1 MVDYA
6 YYKDTYLGNQI
17 AEDEFPRLESRAV
30 AYLTYLARG
39 RIDDSEP
46 AKMACC
52 AVAEQYQVIDT
63 LQTRA
68 ASAEQEKQSES
79 VGSWSVSYRSGTEAM
94 QEAKAQLKAAA
105 EMYLANTGMLYRGG
119 RCCGCDCPT
128 L

>member
-52 AVAEQYQVIDT
+52 AVAEQ
-63 LQTRA
+63 
-68 ASAEQEKQSES
+68 
-79 VGSWSVSYRSGTEAM
+79 
-94 QEAKAQLKAAA
+94 
-105 EMYLANTGMLYRGG
+105 
-119 RCCGCDCPT
+119 
-128 L
+128 

>member
-1 MVDYA
+1 M
-6 YYKDTYLGNQI
+6 
-17 AEDEFPRLESRAV
+17 
-30 AYLTYLARG
+30 
-39 RIDDSEP
+39 
-46 AKMACC
+46 
-52 AVAEQYQVIDT
+52 IDT

>member
-30 AYLTYLARG
+30 AYLTYLTRG

-79 VGSWSVSYRSGTEAM
+79 VGSWSVSYRSGTRIFYFRHGFLHHLERAI
-94 QEAKAQLKAAA
+94 LDISI
-105 EMYLANTGMLYRGG
+105 G
-119 RCCGCDCPT
+119 
-128 L
+128 